1 MVLKCRIY
9 KLQKIFKVITT
20 PKRKAPPI
28 WYISLLFNH
37 WFHNC
42 ENIESHVF
50 VPSSVCFKSAIISN
64 GFIHYETRR
73 RPLIIVCERKS
84 IGSGTPRQILN
95 SKEIYLP
102 LRFRGQGIKDT
113 DRAKRV
119 REKGKGPRKR
129 GQGYLSQSG
138 DKGLP
143 LDRAQTDKA

>member
-1 MVLKCRIY
+1 M
-9 KLQKIFKVITT
+9 
-20 PKRKAPPI
+20 
-28 WYISLLFNH
+28 
-37 WFHNC
+37 
-42 ENIESHVF
+42 
-50 VPSSVCFKSAIISN
+50 
-64 GFIHYETRR
+64 
-73 RPLIIVCERKS
+73 CERKS

-119 REKGKGPRKR
+119 REKGKGTRKR

-143 LDRAQTDKA
+143 LDRAQTDKAYRKMAMYKGLRRKPVLE